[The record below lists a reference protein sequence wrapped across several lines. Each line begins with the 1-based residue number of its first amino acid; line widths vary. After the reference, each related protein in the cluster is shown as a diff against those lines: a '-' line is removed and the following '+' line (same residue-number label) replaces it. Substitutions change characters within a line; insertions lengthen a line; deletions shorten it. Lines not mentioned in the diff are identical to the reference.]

1 MSDDRAAP
9 MKPVP
14 VTLSTDDVTHVVE
27 QNAFTSTLIEQCLG
41 YLHRRYFL
49 YIASAFGAL
58 FAMLFVTIVIL
69 VQQIRVLSALRRR

>member
-14 VTLSTDDVTHVVE
+14 VTLSADDMTRVVE
-27 QNAFTSTLIEQCLG
+27 RNEFTSKLIEQCLG
-41 YLHRRYFL
+41 YLHRRYFM

-58 FAMLFVTIVIL
+58 FVMLCVTIVIL

>member
-14 VTLSTDDVTHVVE
+14 VTLSTNEVTHVVE
-27 QNAFTSTLIEQCLG
+27 QNAFTRTLVEQCLG
-41 YLHRRYFL
+41 YLHRRYFV

-58 FAMLFVTIVIL
+58 FAMLCVTIVIL